1 MLQLDGR
8 PLGLTWNYDR
18 TELLTDGIIHAIGLG
33 LALIGVVVLV
43 VVSCYSTQGLET
55 ASIVIYAVGLLAML
69 GCSAAYNL
77 WPISPRKWSL
87 RRFDHS
93 AIYLFIAATYTPLIA
108 QMKSETTTY
117 GLLLGVWSVAVL
129 GIVLKL
135 ALPGRFDRISIG
147 LYMLLGWS
155 GVMAYEPV
163 VATLPSTALWLL
175 AAGGLLYSAGVVF
188 HLWASLRFQNTIWH
202 GFVLVAALCH
212 YTAILDCVALARM

>member
-8 PLGLTWNYDR
+8 PLGMTWNYDR
-18 TELLTDGIIHAIGLG
+18 TELLTDRIIHAIGLG
-33 LALIGVVVLV
+33 LALIGGVVLV
-43 VVSCYSTQGLET
+43 VVSFYSTQGLET

-77 WPISPRKWSL
+77 WPISPQKWSL

-108 QMKSETTTY
+108 QMKGETSTY

-163 VATLPSTALWLL
+163 VATLPSAALWLI
-175 AAGGLLYSAGVVF
+175 AAGGVLYSAGVVF
-188 HLWASLRFQNTIWH
+188 HLWEGLRFQNTIWH

-212 YTAILDCVALARM
+212 YTAILDCVALART